1 VLGILASLFF
11 DDISDAVTLLVGLTA
26 LGLGGAHYGAVL
38 AGASERAVKKATA
51 YGFFIGAALGGVTLV
66 VDALV

>member
-51 YGFFIGAALGGVTLV
+51 YGFFI
-66 VDALV
+66 